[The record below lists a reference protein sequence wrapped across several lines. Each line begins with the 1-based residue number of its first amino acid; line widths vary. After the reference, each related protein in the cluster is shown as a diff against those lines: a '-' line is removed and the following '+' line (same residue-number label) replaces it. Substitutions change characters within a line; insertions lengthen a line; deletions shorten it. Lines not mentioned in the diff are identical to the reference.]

1 MSNILIPI
9 IFGLPLA
16 LVSFGLSLFGLIRKR
31 YWFLVAGA
39 ILILPSSYYLSGAPG
54 SYRLPLLLP
63 LFLLGSAY
71 AVYKNKMNIAWIL
84 FVPLLLDILFFIYLF
99 IYAQSMGA

>member
-1 MSNILIPI
+1 MSNIFIPI

-16 LVSFGLSLFGLIRKR
+16 LVSFGSSLFGLIRKR

-39 ILILPSSYYLSGAPG
+39 VLILPSSYYLSGAPS

-71 AVYKNKMNIAWIL
+71 AVYKNKMVFAWVL
-84 FVPLLLDILFFIYLF
+84 FAPILLDILFFIYLF
-99 IYAQSMGA
+99 VYAQTMSA